1 MFFIGN
7 GRQYPHIQTG
17 LRTTSTPPEP
27 NHVQTTRDQT
37 TVTNE
42 TLQNKSTL
50 WRCLHHLAKEGCE
63 PEHLCVPILYAY
75 QTKHLFYRPCPAAK
89 HNVIPP
95 SCYELLHTTPLT
107 TFHSS
112 TTPPSES
119 PHRGAET
126 KRVPNDLIRIPHS
139 SVRCLRRG
147 RSLRTPVR

>member
-1 MFFIGN
+1 MEDN
-7 GRQYPHIQTG
+7 THTSKQAYVRQPHPIQTTYKPHETKRPQPTR
-17 LRTTSTPPEP
+17 LR
-27 NHVQTTRDQT
+27 
-37 TVTNE
+37 
-42 TLQNKSTL
+42 NKRTL
-50 WRCLHHLAKEGCE
+50 WCCLHHLAKEGCE

-95 SCYELLHTTPLT
+95 SCYELLHTTPKT

-112 TTPPSES
+112 TTSPSES
-119 PHRGAET
+119 PRRGAEK

-139 SVRCLRRG
+139 VRCLRTG